1 MKIQHISQ
9 QPSNTKFTPN
19 QLTQNN
25 FYKTSISQDKIS
37 FTSKQAKSLH
47 LGERFA
53 NKLLKKKLCECDFEK
68 LEGVQNGLK
77 SFEGLSMKQIA
88 FALTDLHALI
98 LVSGCTNHCLHC
110 YANAQPNINR
120 SSYEDLKQICDD
132 ISELKNRTGLKPC
145 HHHGIGYID
154 IGFDTD
160 ALDCHLFDKDGNKHD
175 YVDIAKIVHK
185 STGYPM
191 IFDTNGWD
199 TIEKQTIAENYVK
212 KLIQDKNYKNFL
224 AINISINPFNPKY
237 IKALNSGYDV
247 NMLYSPL
254 KRISLEPEEENI
266 PEDLKK
272 AQELYTSYI
281 KRATNTLLTFKPL
294 LKTKQFGI
302 ITRVVNDDVKEMEG
316 FRLKDF
322 TKTLT
327 HIGQELNLHKCFGKI
342 TKEEFDQYIKL
353 LNEVSIRM
361 FSAGR
366 MEKFFKARNNG
377 SLNGIEKIDID
388 RVNSEKRLA
397 KIKEDKKL
405 STIHL
410 RYLKMI
416 TADGKVYYYDNYK
429 IIPTDIQLKTSI
441 DNLNKPFQIKVEDF
455 VITKDMMDIV

>member
-1 MKIQHISQ
+1 MQIQHVSQ
-9 QPSNTKFTPN
+9 QIPSTKFTSP
-19 QLTQNN
+19 QTIQNN
-25 FYKTSISQDKIS
+25 LYQTAISQDKIS

-47 LGERFA
+47 LGEKLV

-110 YANAQPNINR
+110 YANAQPYINR

-145 HHHGIGYID
+145 YHNGTGYID

-160 ALDCHLFDKDGNKHD
+160 ALDCHLFDKDGNKYD
-175 YVDIAKIVHK
+175 YVDIAKLVHK

-199 TIEKQTIAENYVK
+199 TKEKQTIAENYVK
-212 KLIQDKNYKNFL
+212 KLMQDKNYKNFL
-224 AINISINPFNPKY
+224 EINISINPFNPKY

-247 NMLYSPL
+247 NKLYSPI
-254 KRISLEPEEENI
+254 KRISVDPDEENI
-266 PEDLKK
+266 PENLKK

-281 KRATNTLLTFKPL
+281 KRVTNTLLTFKPL
-294 LKTKQFGI
+294 LKTKHFGV
-302 ITRVVNDDVKEMEG
+302 ITRVVNDNVTEMEG

-322 TKTLT
+322 TKTLI

-342 TKEEFDQYIKL
+342 TEEEFNQYIKH
-353 LNEVSIRM
+353 LNNVSIRM

-366 MEKFFKARNNG
+366 MEKFYKTRNNG
-377 SLNGIEKIDID
+377 SLSGIEKIDID
-388 RVNSEKRLA
+388 RVNSETRLA
-397 KIKEDKKL
+397 TIKEAKKL
-405 STIHL
+405 SSIPL

-416 TADGKVYYYDNYK
+416 SADGKVYYYDNYK

-441 DNLNKPFQIKVEDF
+441 DNLHKPFQIKVEDF